1 MSEKIYVRH
10 LNNFNMKK
18 TNNEKLNSNVY
29 DTYLNNFEYPY
40 FHEGF
45 DEVIDI
51 PFTPH
56 FNNMNDFILF
66 LSILNYIYL

>member
-1 MSEKIYVRH
+1 
-10 LNNFNMKK
+10 MKK

-29 DTYLNNFEYPY
+29 DAYLNNFEYPY

-66 LSILNYIYL
+66 FEYS